1 MILWR
6 SLLSKLEIIFC
17 VNALIPFSGVRKGQ
31 RIILSACILLL
42 MAGCAARN
50 VSYRHSPEVRGPEL
64 ARMGYTIQ
72 AGAFAKVENAA
83 RLTEVLRGQGVDATY
98 FAAGKRLY
106 KVRIGNY
113 SSRARAQSKAESL
126 RQAGIIQD
134 YYIVS
139 PGEYAAARKDYSRA
153 ELGEGLVKTARSFID
168 VPYLWGGTGIEG
180 GFDCSGLTMTVYQLN
195 GLDLPRTS
203 LAQVEMGSP
212 VARDHLAKGDLVF
225 FHAKNGEKVSHV
237 GIYAGDDLFIH
248 APGRGKK
255 IRLDSLSGRYFRESF
270 AGGRSYI

>member
-1 MILWR
+1 MILLR
-6 SLLSKLEIIFC
+6 SLLGKS
-17 VNALIPFSGVRKGQ
+17 S
-31 RIILSACILLL
+31 IILCVLPTCLLLL
-42 MAGCAARN
+42 MAGCAAKN
-50 VSYRHSPEVRGPEL
+50 VSYRQPPEVKGKEL
-64 ARMGYTIQ
+64 ARMAYTIQ

-98 FAAGKRLY
+98 FAAEKGLY

-113 SSRARAQSKAESL
+113 PTRAAAQNKAESL
-126 RQAGIIQD
+126 KQAGIIQEF
-134 YYIVS
+134 YIVS
-139 PGEYAAARKDYSRA
+139 PGEYAVARKDHSRA
-153 ELGEGLVKTARSFID
+153 ELGEELIKTARTFID
-168 VPYLWGGTGIEG
+168 VPYLWGGTSAED

-203 LAQVEMGSP
+203 LSQIEMGRP

-225 FHAKNGEKVSHV
+225 FHTNNGRKVSHV

-255 IRLDSLSGRYFRESF
+255 IRQDSLSGRYYQERF
-270 AGGRSYI
+270 AGARSYI

>member
-1 MILWR
+1 M
-6 SLLSKLEIIFC
+6 
-17 VNALIPFSGVRKGQ
+17 N
-31 RIILSACILLL
+31 
-42 MAGCAARN
+42 
-50 VSYRHSPEVRGPEL
+50 
-64 ARMGYTIQ
+64 YTIQ

-98 FAAGKRLY
+98 FAAEKGLY

-113 SSRARAQSKAESL
+113 PSRTTAQSKAESL
-126 RQAGIIQD
+126 RQAGIVQD

-139 PGEYAAARKDYSRA
+139 PSEYAAARKDYSRA
-153 ELGEGLVKTARSFID
+153 ELGEELVKTARSFID
-168 VPYLWGGTGIEG
+168 VPYLWGGASAEE

-203 LAQVEMGSP
+203 LEQIEMGRP

-237 GIYAGDDLFIH
+237 GIYAGDDRFIH

-255 IRLDSLSGRYFRESF
+255 IRQDSLSGRYFQERF
-270 AGGRSYI
+270 AGARSYL

>member
-1 MILWR
+1 
-6 SLLSKLEIIFC
+6 
-17 VNALIPFSGVRKGQ
+17 
-31 RIILSACILLL
+31 
-42 MAGCAARN
+42 MA
-50 VSYRHSPEVRGPEL
+50 
-64 ARMGYTIQ
+64 YTIQ

-83 RLTEVLRGQGVDATY
+83 RLTEVLRGQGVNATY
-98 FAAGKRLY
+98 FAAEKSLY

-113 SSRARAQSKAESL
+113 PSRTLAQSKAESL

-139 PGEYAAARKDYSRA
+139 PGEYTAARKGSSRA
-153 ELGEGLVKTARSFID
+153 ELGEELVKTARSFID
-168 VPYLWGGTGIEG
+168 VPYLWGGTGEQ

-195 GLDLPRTS
+195 GLDLPRNS

-225 FHAKNGEKVSHV
+225 FHANNGEKVSHV

-255 IRLDSLSGRYFRESF
+255 IRQDSLSGRYFRERF

>member
-1 MILWR
+1 
-6 SLLSKLEIIFC
+6 
-17 VNALIPFSGVRKGQ
+17 
-31 RIILSACILLL
+31 
-42 MAGCAARN
+42 MAGCAARH
-50 VSYRHSPEVRGPEL
+50 VPYSHPPEVTVKEL
-64 ARMGYTIQ
+64 TRMNYTIQ

-98 FAAGKRLY
+98 FAAEKGLY

-113 SSRARAQSKAESL
+113 PSRTVALSKAESL
-126 RQAGIIQD
+126 RQAGIIQE
-134 YYIVS
+134 YFIVS
-139 PGEYAAARKDYSRA
+139 PSEYAAARKGSSRA
-153 ELGEGLVKTARSFID
+153 DLGNELVKTARSFID
-168 VPYLWGGTGIEG
+168 VPYLWGGTDVEG

-203 LAQVEMGSP
+203 LDQVEMGRP

-225 FHAKNGEKVSHV
+225 FHAKNDGKVTHV
-237 GIYAGDDLFIH
+237 GIYAGDNLFIH

-255 IRLDSLSGRYFRESF
+255 IRQDSLSGRYFRERF

>member
-1 MILWR
+1 MKLWR
-6 SLLSKLEIIFC
+6 SSSVKLTSMSC
-17 VNALIPFSGVRKGQ
+17 V
-31 RIILSACILLL
+31 LSAFLLLL
-42 MAGCAARN
+42 MAGCAARSA
-50 VSYRHSPEVRGPEL
+50 SYRQPPEARSKEL
-64 ARMGYTIQ
+64 ARMAYTIQ

-98 FAAGKRLY
+98 FAAGGGLY

-113 SSRARAQSKAESL
+113 PSRSMAQGKAESL

-139 PGEYAAARKDYSRA
+139 PGDYAVARKGYSRD
-153 ELGEGLVKTARSFID
+153 ELREGLVKTARSFID
-168 VPYLWGGTGIEG
+168 IPYLWGGTGNEG

-203 LAQVEMGSP
+203 LEQIEKGRP
-212 VARDHLAKGDLVF
+212 VAHDHLAKGDLVF
-225 FHAKNGEKVSHV
+225 FHTQGGAKVSHV

-248 APGRGKK
+248 APGTGRK
-255 IRLDSLSGRYFRESF
+255 IRTDSLSGRYYRERF
-270 AGGRSYI
+270 AGGRSYIYDF

>member
-6 SLLSKLEIIFC
+6 SLTGKSAIIYCF
-17 VNALIPFSGVRKGQ
+17 LP
-31 RIILSACILLL
+31 ACLLLL
-42 MAGCAARN
+42 MAGCAARK
-50 VSYRHSPEVRGPEL
+50 VSYPQPPEVMGKEL
-64 ARMGYTIQ
+64 ARMAYTIQ

-98 FAAGKRLY
+98 FAAEKGLY

-113 SSRARAQSKAESL
+113 PTRTAAQNKAESL
-126 RQAGIIQD
+126 RQAGIIQEF
-134 YYIVS
+134 YIVS
-139 PGEYAAARKDYSRA
+139 PGEYAVARKDRGRA
-153 ELGEGLVKTARSFID
+153 ELGEELVKTARSFID
-168 VPYLWGGTGIEG
+168 IPYLWGGASAED

-203 LAQVEMGSP
+203 LLQVEMGRP

-225 FHAKNGEKVSHV
+225 FHTQNGEKVSHV

-255 IRLDSLSGRYFRESF
+255 IRQDSLSGRYYRERF
-270 AGGRSYI
+270 AGARSYI

>member
-6 SLLSKLEIIFC
+6 SLLGKSSIIFC
-17 VNALIPFSGVRKGQ
+17 FLTTC
-31 RIILSACILLL
+31 LLLL
-42 MAGCAARN
+42 MAGCAAKT
-50 VSYRHSPEVRGPEL
+50 VSYRQPPEVTGKEL
-64 ARMGYTIQ
+64 ARMAYTIQ

-83 RLTEVLRGQGVDATY
+83 RLTEVLRGQSVDATY
-98 FAAGKRLY
+98 FAAEKGLY

-113 SSRARAQSKAESL
+113 PTRAAAQNKAESL
-126 RQAGIIQD
+126 KQAGVIQEF
-134 YYIVS
+134 YIVS
-139 PGEYAAARKDYSRA
+139 PGEYAVARKDHGRA
-153 ELGEGLVKTARSFID
+153 ELGEELIKTARTFID
-168 VPYLWGGTGIEG
+168 VPYLWGGTSAED

-203 LAQVEMGSP
+203 LSQIEMGRP

-225 FHAKNGEKVSHV
+225 FHTNNGRKVSHV

-255 IRLDSLSGRYFRESF
+255 IRQDSLSGRYYREHF
-270 AGGRSYI
+270 AGARSYI

>member
-6 SLLSKLEIIFC
+6 SLLGKSSIIFYVLPTC
-17 VNALIPFSGVRKGQ
+17 L
-31 RIILSACILLL
+31 LLL

-50 VSYRHSPEVRGPEL
+50 VSYRQPPEVKGKEL
-64 ARMGYTIQ
+64 ARMAYTIQ

-83 RLTEVLRGQGVDATY
+83 RLTEVLSGQGVDATY
-98 FAAGKRLY
+98 FAAEKGLY

-113 SSRARAQSKAESL
+113 PTRTAAQNKAQSLK
-126 RQAGIIQD
+126 QAGIIQEF
-134 YYIVS
+134 YIVS
-139 PGEYAAARKDYSRA
+139 PGEYAVARKDHGSA
-153 ELGEGLVKTARSFID
+153 ELGEELIKTARTFID
-168 VPYLWGGTGIEG
+168 VPYLWGGTSAED

-203 LAQVEMGSP
+203 LSQIEMGRP

-225 FHAKNGEKVSHV
+225 FHTNNGRKVSHV

-255 IRLDSLSGRYFRESF
+255 IRQDSLSGRYYQERF
-270 AGGRSYI
+270 AGARSYI

>member
-6 SLLSKLEIIFC
+6 SLPGKSAIIYC
-17 VNALIPFSGVRKGQ
+17 LLP
-31 RIILSACILLL
+31 ACLLLL
-42 MAGCAARN
+42 MAGCATRST
-50 VSYRHSPEVRGPEL
+50 SYSQPSEVKGKEL
-64 ARMGYTIQ
+64 ARMAYTIQ

-98 FAAGKRLY
+98 FAAEKGLY

-113 SSRARAQSKAESL
+113 PTRTVAQNKAESL
-126 RQAGIIQD
+126 KQAGIIQE

-139 PGEYAAARKDYSRA
+139 PGEYAVARKGSSRA
-153 ELGEGLVKTARSFID
+153 ELGEELVKTARNFID
-168 VPYLWGGTGIEG
+168 VPYLWGGTSAEE

-203 LAQVEMGSP
+203 LSQIEMGRP

-225 FHAKNGEKVSHV
+225 FHTRDGEKVSHV

-255 IRLDSLSGRYFRESF
+255 IRQDSLSGRYYRERF
-270 AGGRSYI
+270 AGARSYIQNF

>member
-1 MILWR
+1 MNRWR
-6 SLLSKLEIIFC
+6 SWPGKLKMIY
-17 VNALIPFSGVRKGQ
+17 GV
-31 RIILSACILLL
+31 LPVSILLL
-42 MAGCAARN
+42 MAGCTARN
-50 VSYRHSPEVRGPEL
+50 VPYHPPPEARGKEL
-64 ARMGYTIQ
+64 ARMAYTIQ

-98 FAAGKRLY
+98 FAAEKGLY

-113 SSRARAQSKAESL
+113 PSRTLAQSKAESL
-126 RQAGIIQD
+126 KQAGIIQE

-139 PGEYAAARKDYSRA
+139 PGEYTAARKGSSRA
-153 ELGEGLVKTARSFID
+153 ELGDELVKTARSFID
-168 VPYLWGGTGIEG
+168 VPYLWGGTGVEG

-203 LAQVEMGSP
+203 LEQVEVGRP
-212 VARDHLAKGDLVF
+212 VARDRLAKGDLVF

-237 GIYAGDDLFIH
+237 GVYAGDDLFIH

-255 IRLDSLSGRYFRESF
+255 IRTDSLSGRYYRERF
-270 AGGRSYI
+270 VGGRSYLQNF